1 MPERPNIECWKLA
14 GRPGLLLE
22 AGQEQLKQSY
32 EKLIGLTRGVK
43 AQAALVLKALTDGRL
58 VARSEA
64 FLKVVAAEA
73 ALKHYL
79 PLIEKVITQS
89 QARIFQAQTRHPD
102 KILSLFEPHSV
113 VIRKGKA
120 HKPNEFGR
128 LVRLDEVENGF
139 VSNYAVAPGNLCD
152 QQQWV
157 PALEAHVEL
166 FGQAP
171 RLATADRGFWN
182 SANEKAAAQ
191 LGVKQVA
198 LPACGRLSPS
208 RAARQKQR
216 WFRRGQGWRAGIEA
230 RVSTLKHCF
239 GMHRALYK
247 GEIGFER
254 HVGWC
259 IIAHN
264 LVAMSR
270 APRKSGARR
279 CRSG

>member
-1 MPERPNIECWKLA
+1 
-14 GRPGLLLE
+14 
-22 AGQEQLKQSY
+22 
-32 EKLIGLTRGVK
+32 
-43 AQAALVLKALTDGRL
+43 
-58 VARSEA
+58 
-64 FLKVVAAEA
+64 
-73 ALKHYL
+73 
-79 PLIEKVITQS
+79 
-89 QARIFQAQTRHPD
+89 
-102 KILSLFEPHSV
+102 
-113 VIRKGKA
+113 
-120 HKPNEFGR
+120 

-139 VSNYAVAPGNLCD
+139 VSNYVVAPGNLCD
-152 QQQWV
+152 QQQWT
-157 PALEAHVEL
+157 PALQAHVEL

-191 LGVKQVA
+191 LGVKQVV

-239 GMHRALYK
+239 GMQRALYK

-270 APRKSGARR
+270 AGRKSGARR